1 MTPDKIVCIFNLI
14 MGFLT
19 LSSFFTILTILLSEN
34 IINRIK
40 FLDKYPRILE
50 LLKLRNYVNK
60 QLVKF
65 YLLMH
70 LITIILGI
78 LGNTSMFFSNK

>member
-1 MTPDKIVCIFNLI
+1 